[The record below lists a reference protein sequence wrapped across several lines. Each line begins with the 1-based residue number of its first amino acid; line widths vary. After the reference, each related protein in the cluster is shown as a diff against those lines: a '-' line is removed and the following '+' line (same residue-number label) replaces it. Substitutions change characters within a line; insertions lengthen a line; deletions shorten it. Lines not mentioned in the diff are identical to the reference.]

1 MGAET
6 LYTEK
11 RNRLG
16 LLTLNRPGS
25 LNALDEEMIM
35 ALSAALQNWQD
46 DPQIY
51 GVILQARG
59 EHAFCAGADVKQI
72 SALGQKDLS
81 AARAFFEKEYR
92 YNWQLHNFTKPHI
105 ALMNG
110 LVLGGGVGI
119 SLYGT
124 HRVAAKNYAF
134 GMPETAIGLIPDVG
148 ASWFLGHLPNSMGL
162 YLALT
167 GRSIT
172 RSDAYGLGLVTHC
185 IDAEHF
191 SPIKQAISEGEPVD
205 VLLDGLHE
213 DPGKGELH
221 SRHGWIEAIFSASTL
236 EEIMHRA
243 KALADES
250 EGWSQ
255 KVHDELAQKSPTSLH
270 LAHALWKKGRQS
282 SLRRALG
289 REYNVVATLL
299 AGPDFHEGVR
309 AMLIDK
315 DKSPAWQPSQL
326 SDVSKAELETFFENE
341 GRQLQLREQV
351 GV

>member
-1 MGAET
+1 
-6 LYTEK
+6 
-11 RNRLG
+11 LG
-16 LLTLNRPGS
+16 LLTLNRPKV
-25 LNALDEEMIM
+25 LNALNEKMIM
-35 ALSAALQNWQD
+35 ALSTALRNWQR

-51 GVILQARG
+51 GVVLEARG
-59 EHAFCAGADVKQI
+59 ERAFCAGADVKQVSVI
-72 SALGQKDLS
+72 GQKDLS
-81 AARAFFEKEYR
+81 AAQAFFEKEYR

-124 HRVAAKNYAF
+124 HRVAAKDYAF

-162 YLALT
+162 FLALS
-167 GRSIT
+167 GRSIN
-172 RSDAYGLGLVTHC
+172 RADAYALGLVTHC

-191 SPIKQAISEGEPVD
+191 SHIKQAISEGEPVD
-205 VLLDGLHE
+205 VLLDALHE
-213 DPGKGELH
+213 DPGKGELR

-243 KALADES
+243 KALRDES

-270 LAHALWKKGRQS
+270 LTQALWKKGRHS
-282 SLRRALG
+282 SLRRALR
-289 REYNVVATLL
+289 REYNVVANLL

-315 DKSPAWQPSQL
+315 DKRPAWQSPKL
-326 SDVSKAELETFFENE
+326 SDISKAELETFFVNE
-341 GRQLQLREQV
+341 GGELQLEKQMSV
-351 GV
+351 